1 MNTTKRDHFV
11 IGILAI
17 GAIVFLFCQ
26 PESYSKEKTESKKEV
41 LLNQLPDGSI
51 IAVSSRW
58 KNTTTLTT
66 VPFPD
71 LARSSET
78 DIRAVLRP
86 QGVTHL
92 LLTSQDVYPHL
103 SIYSD
108 SVSLVETDEGCTT
121 FRYASRNP
129 LSQTAMLKGPDNQ
142 LSGIYLVMEKT
153 PIHFK
158 ENLQDNIKIIS
169 VVCEFLDKDEILR
182 LPPKEIYFKDRQFL
196 AVEKTCPYTVEV
208 KKLTNNEG
216 LTVDPR
222 WSPDGKTIV
231 YRYEGK
237 EGKSIYTMSAN
248 GKNQKPLI
256 PPKAGPILRFSP
268 AWSPDGKRIVF
279 CEMEWLNEKPEVRLI
294 IYNIASKQQKIRHLP
309 RGLQDA
315 SWMGADSIIVSAIDD
330 KSDKYDIYR
339 YDIATDTFINLANT
353 PNLNEYNPHWINDN
367 VLDVSVSE
375 KKRTLWGEIKT
386 YP

>member
-17 GAIVFLFCQ
+17 VFLFCQ
-26 PESYSKEKTESKKEV
+26 FESYSKEKTAPEKDM

-58 KNTTTLTT
+58 KNTTTLIT

-78 DIRAVLRP
+78 NIRALLKL

-142 LSGIYLVMEKT
+142 LSGIYLVVGKT
-153 PIHFK
+153 PIHF
-158 ENLQDNIKIIS
+158 EGNLQSPIKVIS
-169 VVCEFLDKDEILR
+169 VICEFLDKDEILR

-196 AVEKTCPYTVEV
+196 TVERTCPYTVF
-208 KKLTNNEG
+208 
-216 LTVDPR
+216 VDGTGDNPFD
-222 WSPDGKTIV
+222 WT
-231 YRYEGK
+231 
-237 EGKSIYTMSAN
+237 
-248 GKNQKPLI
+248 LI
-256 PPKAGPILRFSP
+256 CVQPVLRNSLAIKFYLLDEPSEFFTLVHSFT
-268 AWSPDGKRIVF
+268 AKDEHI
-279 CEMEWLNEKPEVRLI
+279 
-294 IYNIASKQQKIRHLP
+294 KI
-309 RGLQDA
+309 
-315 SWMGADSIIVSAIDD
+315 W
-330 KSDKYDIYR
+330 KFK
-339 YDIATDTFINLANT
+339 
-353 PNLNEYNPHWINDN
+353 
-367 VLDVSVSE
+367 
-375 KKRTLWGEIKT
+375 
-386 YP
+386 